1 MTSPD
6 IRMTDYP
13 GTASD
18 LAFRRRFGEM
28 VRSRRATRA
37 YDPAPLPDRDVREYL
52 GLVLEAPSAFNM
64 QDPVIVAVEDEAQR
78 RRLAEAANGQAQ
90 VAQAPMTLVFVARP
104 GEWRRTFR
112 EVLDADV
119 RAGRIDRA
127 AADAKWE
134 QVSGFQDARER
145 AGLAR
150 EFALRNA
157 MLAAGYA
164 IVAAP
169 AFGWSTSPMTGFD
182 EDAVKEVLDIPA
194 DAVVGLLLAVG
205 RGAERP
211 AHPGRLPVERRVRRD
226 RW

>member
-78 RRLAEAANGQAQ
+78 RRLAEAAHGQAQ
-90 VAQAPMTLVFVARP
+90 VAQPPAR
-104 GEWRRTFR
+104 
-112 EVLDADV
+112 
-119 RAGRIDRA
+119 
-127 AADAKWE
+127 
-134 QVSGFQDARER
+134 SGFSPFSR
-145 AGLAR
+145 A
-150 EFALRNA
+150 
-157 MLAAGYA
+157 
-164 IVAAP
+164 
-169 AFGWSTSPMTGFD
+169 
-182 EDAVKEVLDIPA
+182 DIIPRA
-194 DAVVGLLLAVG
+194 QT
-205 RGAERP
+205 
-211 AHPGRLPVERRVRRD
+211 
-226 RW
+226 

>member
-6 IRMTDYP
+6 IRTTDIP
-13 GTASD
+13 AASD
-18 LAFRRRFGEM
+18 LAFRRRFAEM
-28 VRSRRATRA
+28 LRTRRATRA
-37 YDPAPLPDRDVREYL
+37 YDPAPLPEKDVREYL

-64 QDPVIVAVEDEAQR
+64 QDSTIVAVRDEAQR
-78 RRLAEAANGQAQ
+78 RRLAEAANGQKQ
-90 VAQAPMTLVFVARP
+90 VEQAPMTLVFVAGP
-104 GEWRRTFR
+104 DAWRRTLR
-112 EVLDADV
+112 EVLESDV
-119 RAGRIDRA
+119 RAGRLDRA

-134 QVSGFQDARER
+134 KVSGFQEQRAR

-164 IVAAP
+164 IAAAP

-182 EDAVKEVLDIPA
+182 EAAVKDVLGLPG

-205 RGAERP
+205 RGAEKP
-211 AHPGRLPVERRVRRD
+211 AHPGRLPVERRVRFD